1 MSQEWRLFSF
11 GIVNPLSKTKGVE
24 TQDLF
29 SRRLGLFYLLKV
41 VVDGTEISPNVFSK
55 KYE

>member
-11 GIVNPLSKTKGVE
+11 DIVNPLSKTKGVE

-55 KYE
+55 KHE